1 MRGLSKLFLVFFALS
16 LPAHVEAKQP
26 DDEPASAP
34 DDSGETIDG
43 EPIDGDGDG
52 DGDETP
58 PEGEE
63 PTATEE
69 PSSEAS
75 AGEDLAT
82 LRAEY
87 FKLRD
92 RLFQSKARASA
103 VASALYSTRL
113 SIGLNYTSARYYT
126 ITRAT
131 IRLDGANIYDDSEGT
146 VSSDKAPRFEGYI
159 APGRHQISIRLE
171 ATGKDDQRF
180 TSVIDNSFVVQ
191 AIQGKDLDVRVRA
204 EDSGD
209 IAYKWKKKER
219 GSYQL
224 HLDVSVKSKKRSDK
238 KTDHVKR
245 TGELRK
251 HAPAKTHRS

>member
-1 MRGLSKLFLVFFALS
+1 MRGLSKLLLVSLALFI
-16 LPAHVEAKQP
+16 PAHAEAKQP
-26 DDEPASAP
+26 D
-34 DDSGETIDG
+34 
-43 EPIDGDGDG
+43 
-52 DGDETP
+52 
-58 PEGEE
+58 E
-63 PTATEE
+63 PTEETEG
-69 PSSEAS
+69 S
-75 AGEDLAT
+75 AGEDTGDGEEGANTGAEETGAEEAT
-82 LRAEY
+82 SEPASESQGDDLEALRAEY

-92 RLFQSKARASA
+92 SLFQSRAKASA

-113 SIGLNYTSARYYT
+113 TVGLNYSSARYYT

-131 IRLDGANIYDDSEGT
+131 IRLDGANIYDDSEGS

-180 TSVIDNSFVVQ
+180 TSIIDNTFVVQ
-191 AIQGKDLDVRVRA
+191 AVGGKDLEVRVNA
-204 EDSGD
+204 EDDGD

-224 HLDVSVKSKKRSDK
+224 HMNVSVKSQKRSDK
-238 KTDHVKR
+238 KSDHVKR

-251 HAPAKTHRS
+251 HAPAKNRRS

>member
-1 MRGLSKLFLVFFALS
+1 MRGLSKLLLVFFALS
-16 LPAHVEAKQP
+16 LPLVAEAKQSKDTP
-26 DDEPASAP
+26 TESGDE
-34 DDSGETIDG
+34 
-43 EPIDGDGDG
+43 GDGSTESPDEGESEGSNTSPEGAAAAGDAAPAG
-52 DGDETP
+52 DGNDL
-58 PEGEE
+58 
-63 PTATEE
+63 
-69 PSSEAS
+69 EA
-75 AGEDLAT
+75 
-82 LRAEY
+82 LRGEY

-103 VASALYSTRL
+103 VAGALYSTRL
-113 SIGLNYTSARYYT
+113 SVGLNYTSARYYT

-131 IRLDGANIYDDSEGT
+131 IRLDGANIFDDSEGA
-146 VSSDKAPRFEGYI
+146 VASDKAPRFEGYI

-191 AIQGKDLDVRVRA
+191 AVQGKDLDVRVKA
-204 EDSGD
+204 KDGGD
-209 IAYKWKKKER
+209 IAYKWKKKEQ

-238 KTDHVKR
+238 KSDHVKR